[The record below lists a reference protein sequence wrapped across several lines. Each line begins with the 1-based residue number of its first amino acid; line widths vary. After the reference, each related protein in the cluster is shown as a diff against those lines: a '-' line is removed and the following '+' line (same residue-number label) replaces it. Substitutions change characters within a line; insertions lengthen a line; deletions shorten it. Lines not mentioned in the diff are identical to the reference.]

1 MSEMDL
7 TPEEIKIIRKALQI
21 VLMAHICVET
31 NEGHSY
37 EDTKVDALLGR
48 FREFES
54 KEEGGN

>member
-1 MSEMDL
+1 MSEMEL

-37 EDTKVDALLGR
+37 EDTKVDALLRR
-48 FREFES
+48 FREAEE
-54 KEEGGN
+54 KERI